1 MLGRGQSGILN
12 NRVEDISPDILRLI
26 SESRDKFRTLV
37 DGIEDSVMSL
47 NPDYRI
53 VTVNQAMAREQERH
67 PRELIGLTC
76 HQMLYGFDRPCPE
89 YGLPCPMETSRRS
102 ASVEVVLHELPPD
115 LPEER
120 KERFV
125 EVRAM
130 PVLIPGD
137 ELREVIMVRRDVTIQ
152 HKAEIQL
159 KKYNEILEQT
169 VLERTQ
175 ELRAANEALTLQRN
189 ELAEANAELLDLQRV
204 KEDLTN
210 MVVHD
215 LKGPLSEITANL
227 EMLATE
233 DLVDMQ
239 VEFVDGARVGGEDL
253 LRMITNLLD
262 VSRMEEDRLMLD
274 FEPVMVLPLLKR
286 IRERYT
292 KLADLNDVTIEM
304 SVPEDLPPVCAD
316 HNLLERIFN
325 NLFSNAVDY
334 TPAGGFIRV
343 STQLDDNVFQ
353 FEVSDTGQG
362 IPPDIHDKIFE
373 KFSQG
378 HGGRPKTSSGLG
390 LTFCK
395 MAVDAHG
402 GDIRVQS
409 QPGQG
414 SRFIFTLPRTRAEC
428 PDGLPEDDRT

>member
-1 MLGRGQSGILN
+1 
-12 NRVEDISPDILRLI
+12 VEEVSPDILRLI

-47 NPDYRI
+47 DSDYRI
-53 VTVNQAMAREQERH
+53 ITVNQAMARKQDRH

-76 HQMLYGFDRPCPE
+76 HEVLYGFDRPCPE
-89 YGLPCPMETSRRS
+89 NGLPCPMETARRNE
-102 ASVEVVLHELPPD
+102 AVEVALHELPPD
-115 LPEER
+115 FPDER
-120 KERFV
+120 KERFI

-130 PVLIPGD
+130 PVMVSENGLH
-137 ELREVIMVRRDVTIQ
+137 EVIMVRRDVTLH

-175 ELRAANEALTLQRN
+175 ELRAANDALTRQRN
-189 ELAEANAELLDLQRV
+189 ELADANAELIELQRV

-227 EMLATE
+227 DMLASE
-233 DLVDMQ
+233 DLSDMQ
-239 VEFVDGARVGGEDL
+239 GEFVDGARVGGEDL

-274 FEPVMVLPLLKR
+274 FEPVMVMPLLKR

-292 KLADLNDVTIEM
+292 QLAELNDVTIEM
-304 SVPEDLPPVCAD
+304 SVPDDLPPVCAD
-316 HNLLERIFN
+316 HNLIERIFN

-334 TPAGGFIRV
+334 TPAGGRILV
-343 STQLDDNVFQ
+343 SAQLDDDMFQ
-353 FEVSDTGQG
+353 FEVSDTGPG
-362 IPPDIHDKIFE
+362 IQPDMHDKIFQ

-378 HGGRPKTSSGLG
+378 RGDRPKTSSGLG

-395 MAVDAHG
+395 MAVNAHE
-402 GDIRVQS
+402 GDIRVES
-409 QPGQG
+409 EPGEG

-428 PDGLPEDDRT
+428 PDGAPENDRT

>member
-1 MLGRGQSGILN
+1 M
-12 NRVEDISPDILRLI
+12 EDVSPEILRLI

-37 DGIEDSVMSL
+37 DGIDDSVMSL
-47 NPDYRI
+47 GPDYRI
-53 VTVNQAMAREQERH
+53 IAVNQAMARKRGQH
-67 PRELIGLTC
+67 PRDLIGQTC

-89 YGLPCPMETSRRS
+89 NGLPCPMETARRS
-102 ASVEVVLHELPPD
+102 SGVELALHALPPE

-120 KERFV
+120 KDRFI

-130 PVLIPGD
+130 PVLMPGE
-137 ELREVIMVRRDVTIQ
+137 ELREVIMVRRDVTLQ

-175 ELRAANEALTLQRN
+175 ELQAANDALTRQRN
-189 ELAEANAELLDLQRV
+189 ELAEANGQLIELQRI

-233 DLVDMQ
+233 DLSDMQ
-239 VEFVDGARVGGEDL
+239 AEFVDGARVGGEDL
-253 LRMITNLLD
+253 LRMVTNLLD
-262 VSRMEEDRLMLD
+262 VSRMEEDRLVLD
-274 FEPVMVLPLLKR
+274 FERVSVLPLVKR

-292 KLADLNDVTIEM
+292 KLAELSEVTIEM
-304 SVPEDLPPVCAD
+304 SVPDDLPPVCAD
-316 HNLLERIFN
+316 HNLVERIFN
-325 NLFSNAVDY
+325 NLFSNAVDF
-334 TPAGGFIRV
+334 TPGGGTIRV
-343 STQLDDNVFQ
+343 SAKLDGGMFQ
-353 FEVSDTGQG
+353 FEVSDTGPG
-362 IPPDIHDKIFE
+362 IPPDIHEKIFE

-402 GDIRVQS
+402 GDIRVES
-409 QPGQG
+409 RPGEG
-414 SRFIFTLPRTRAEC
+414 SRFIFTLPRNRTEC
-428 PDGLPEDDRT
+428 PDGMPEDDRA